1 MKLAFQ
7 YLYVLVFLAN
17 YFVHG
22 QTKSDEAAVRS
33 VPQAFAAAWAK
44 HDGHQLAKI
53 MSDDVDFVNVS
64 AEWLHGRADFETFH
78 TRLLSGRFK
87 ESTLT
92 PLETDVR
99 FLRPDQAVLHWNW
112 SIVGDRNLDMT
123 LRQPRLGLFTMIVEK
138 RHGEWLVVVSQNTNW
153 TPPPSPDPEM
163 EGSSLALI
171 IPRSRSRE
179 DKDDDVDSSG

>member
-1 MKLAFQ
+1 MKLLFR
-7 YLYVLVFLAN
+7 YLCVLVFLAN
-17 YFVHG
+17 CVVHA
-22 QTKSDEAAVRS
+22 QTKGDQSAVRS
-33 VPQAFAAAWAK
+33 IPQAFAAAWAK

-99 FLRPDQAVLHWNW
+99 FLRADQAVLHWNW
-112 SIVGDRNLDMT
+112 SVVGDRNQDMT
-123 LRQPRLGLFTMIVEK
+123 SRRPRLGLFTMIVEK
-138 RHGEWLVVVSQNTNW
+138 RHGEWLVVVAQNTNW

-163 EGSSLALI
+163 EGI
-171 IPRSRSRE
+171 KPRIVFPKGE
-179 DKDDDVDSSG
+179 EKP

>member
-1 MKLAFQ
+1 MMRLTFRN
-7 YLYVLVFLAN
+7 LLFVVLLGSS
-17 YFVHG
+17 FVHG

-33 VPQAFAAAWAK
+33 VPQAFAAAWVK

-64 AEWLHGRADFETFH
+64 AEWLHGRADFEAFH

-123 LRQPRLGLFTMIVEK
+123 SRRPRLGLFTMIVEK
-138 RHGEWLVVVSQNTNW
+138 RHGEWLVVVAQNTNW

-163 EGSSLALI
+163 EGI
-171 IPRSRSRE
+171 KPRISYPKVE
-179 DKDDDVDSSG
+179 EKP

>member
-1 MKLAFQ
+1 MKQSLRN
-7 YLYVLVFLAN
+7 LLVVLLVAGGV
-17 YFVHG
+17 VHA
-22 QTKSDEAAVRS
+22 QTKADEAAVRNI
-33 VPQAFAAAWAK
+33 PQAFAAAWAK
-44 HDGHQLAKI
+44 HDGHQLAQI
-53 MSDDVDFVNVS
+53 MSQDVDFVNV
-64 AEWLHGRADFETFH
+64 AADWMHGRADFERFH

-123 LRQPRLGLFTMIVEK
+123 SRRPRLGLFTMIVEK
-138 RHGEWLVVVSQNTNW
+138 RHGEWLVVVAQNTNW

-163 EGSSLALI
+163 EGI
-171 IPRSRSRE
+171 KPRISYPKVE
-179 DKDDDVDSSG
+179 EKP